1 MGINSK
7 AVEARER
14 KEATKKATQEKKSK
28 EAEDR
33 LWRDDDKNLAKKQQ
47 RKDEEERKRAEAAKR
62 KAEAKALLD
71 QEMSSINTQR
81 KQPLA
86 KINRQMILEEMEK
99 KQRVIEAINEANKPM
114 AARVVVQNHIEENL
128 NRSMADTDVASN
140 IDEAIVVLR
149 CVPLLKLSYQ
159 FKLSSIACN
168 FSVNDS
174 EEDKHPEK
182 RMRAAYKT
190 FEANNLPRIKAE
202 NPSLRMSQW
211 KQLLMK
217 EWNKSPDNPFN
228 QAR

>member
-14 KEATKKATQEKKSK
+14 KDATKKATQEKKAR

-33 LWRDDDKNLAKKQQ
+33 LWKDDDKNLAKKQQ
-47 RKDEEERKRAEAAKR
+47 RKEEEERKKAEALRR
-62 KAEAKALLD
+62 KAESKALLD

-86 KINRQMILEEMEK
+86 KINRQQILEEMEK
-99 KQRVIEAINEANKPM
+99 KQRVIDAINEANKP
-114 AARVVVQNHIEENL
+114 AATRVVVQSPIVEENL
-128 NRSMADTDVASN
+128 NRSLADTDVATN
-140 IDEAIVVLR
+140 IDQALVVLN
-149 CVPLLKLSYQ
+149 
-159 FKLSSIACN
+159 IN
-168 FSVNDS
+168 
-174 EEDKHPEK
+174 EGEDQHPEK

-190 FEANNLPRIKAE
+190 FESNNLPRIKAE

-228 QAR
+228 QVR

>member
-1 MGINSK
+1 MPKKMGMNSK

-14 KEATKKATQEKKSK
+14 KEATKKATQEKKTK

-33 LWRDDDKNLAKKQQ
+33 LWHDDDKNLAKKQQ
-47 RKDEEERKRAEAAKR
+47 RKEEEDRKRAEAAKR

-71 QEMSSINTQR
+71 QEMSAINTQR

-86 KINRQMILEEMEK
+86 KINRQQILEEIEK
-99 KQRVIEAINEANKPM
+99 KQRVIEAINEANKP
-114 AARVVVQNHIEENL
+114 AATRVVVQNHVVEENL

-140 IDEAIVVLR
+140 IDEAIVVL
-149 CVPLLKLSYQ
+149 
-159 FKLSSIACN
+159 
-168 FSVNDS
+168 SVNDS
-174 EEDKHPEK
+174 EDDKHPEK

>member
-1 MGINSK
+1 MPKKMGINSK

-14 KEATKKATQEKKSK
+14 KEATKKATQDKKAK

-47 RKDEEERKRAEAAKR
+47 RKDEEERKKAEAAKR

-86 KINRQMILEEMEK
+86 KINRQQILEEMEK
-99 KQRVIEAINEANKPM
+99 KQRVIEAINEANKP
-114 AARVVVQNHIEENL
+114 AATRVVVQSNVVEENL
-128 NRSMADTDVASN
+128 NRSMADTDVATN
-140 IDEAIVVLR
+140 IDEALVVL
-149 CVPLLKLSYQ
+149 
-159 FKLSSIACN
+159 
-168 FSVNDS
+168 SVNDN
-174 EEDKHPEK
+174 EDDKHPEK

>member
-1 MGINSK
+1 MPKKMGINSK

-14 KEATKKATQEKKSK
+14 KEATKKATQDKKAK

-33 LWRDDDKNLAKKQQ
+33 LWHDDDKNLAKKQQ
-47 RKDEEERKRAEAAKR
+47 RKDEEERKKAEAAKR

-86 KINRQMILEEMEK
+86 KINRQQILDEMEK
-99 KQRVIEAINEANKPM
+99 KQRVIEAINEASKP
-114 AARVVVQNHIEENL
+114 AATRVVVQSNVVEENL
-128 NRSMADTDVASN
+128 NRSMANTDVATN
-140 IDEAIVVLR
+140 IDEALVVL
-149 CVPLLKLSYQ
+149 
-159 FKLSSIACN
+159 
-168 FSVNDS
+168 SVNDN
-174 EEDKHPEK
+174 EDDKHPEK

>member
-1 MGINSK
+1 MPKKMGMNSK

-14 KEATKKATQEKKSK
+14 KEATKKATQDKKIK

-33 LWRDDDKNLAKKQQ
+33 LWHDDDKNLAKKQQ
-47 RKDEEERKRAEAAKR
+47 RKDEEERKKVEAAKR
-62 KAEAKALLD
+62 KAESKALLD

-86 KINRQMILEEMEK
+86 KINRQQILEEIEK
-99 KQRVIEAINEANKPM
+99 KQRVIEAINEANKP
-114 AARVVVQNHIEENL
+114 AATRVVVQNHVEENL

-140 IDEAIVVLR
+140 IDEAIVVL
-149 CVPLLKLSYQ
+149 
-159 FKLSSIACN
+159 
-168 FSVNDS
+168 SVKDS
-174 EEDKHPEK
+174 EDDKHPEK

>member
-1 MGINSK
+1 MPKKMGINSK

-140 IDEAIVVLR
+140 IDEAIVVL
-149 CVPLLKLSYQ
+149 
-159 FKLSSIACN
+159 
-168 FSVNDS
+168 SVNDS

>member
-1 MGINSK
+1 MPKKMGINSK

-14 KEATKKATQEKKSK
+14 KEATKKATQEKKTK

-71 QEMSSINTQR
+71 QEMSSISTQR

-86 KINRQMILEEMEK
+86 KINRQQILEEIEK
-99 KQRVIEAINEANKPM
+99 KQRVMEAINEASKP
-114 AARVVVQNHIEENL
+114 AATRVVVQNHVVEENL

-140 IDEAIVVLR
+140 IDEALVVL
-149 CVPLLKLSYQ
+149 
-159 FKLSSIACN
+159 
-168 FSVNDS
+168 SVNDN

-228 QAR
+228 QGR

>member
-1 MGINSK
+1 MPKKMGINSK

-47 RKDEEERKRAEAAKR
+47 RKDDEERKRAEAAKR

-71 QEMSSINTQR
+71 QEMSSINTHR

-140 IDEAIVVLR
+140 IDEALVVL
-149 CVPLLKLSYQ
+149 
-159 FKLSSIACN
+159 
-168 FSVNDS
+168 SVNDS

>member
-1 MGINSK
+1 MPKKMGINSK

-14 KEATKKATQEKKSK
+14 KEATKKATQDKKAK

-47 RKDEEERKRAEAAKR
+47 RKDEEERKKAEAAKR

-86 KINRQMILEEMEK
+86 KINRQQILEEMEK
-99 KQRVIEAINEANKPM
+99 KQRVIEAINEANKP
-114 AARVVVQNHIEENL
+114 AATRVVVQNNVVEENL
-128 NRSMADTDVASN
+128 NRSMADTDVATN
-140 IDEAIVVLR
+140 IDEALVVL
-149 CVPLLKLSYQ
+149 
-159 FKLSSIACN
+159 
-168 FSVNDS
+168 SVNDN

>member
-1 MGINSK
+1 MPKKMGINSK
-7 AVEARER
+7 ALEARER
-14 KEATKKATQEKKSK
+14 KEATKKATQDKKSK

-33 LWRDDDKNLAKKQQ
+33 LWKDDDKNLAKKQQ
-47 RKDEEERKRAEAAKR
+47 RKDEEERKRTEAAKR

-86 KINRQMILEEMEK
+86 KINRQQILEEIEK
-99 KQRVIEAINEANKPM
+99 KQRVIEAINEANKP
-114 AARVVVQNHIEENL
+114 AATRVVVQNHVEENL

-140 IDEAIVVLR
+140 IDEALVVL
-149 CVPLLKLSYQ
+149 
-159 FKLSSIACN
+159 
-168 FSVNDS
+168 SVNDN
-174 EEDKHPEK
+174 EDDKHPEK

>member
-1 MGINSK
+1 MPKKMGINSK

-14 KEATKKATQEKKSK
+14 KDATKKATQEKKAR

-33 LWRDDDKNLAKKQQ
+33 LWKDDDKNLAKKQQ
-47 RKDEEERKRAEAAKR
+47 RKEEEERKKAEALRR
-62 KAEAKALLD
+62 KAESKALLD

-86 KINRQMILEEMEK
+86 KINRQQILEEMEK
-99 KQRVIEAINEANKPM
+99 KQRVIDAINEANKP
-114 AARVVVQNHIEENL
+114 AATRVVVQSPVVEENL
-128 NRSMADTDVASN
+128 NRSLADTDVATN
-140 IDEAIVVLR
+140 IDQALVVLN
-149 CVPLLKLSYQ
+149 
-159 FKLSSIACN
+159 IN
-168 FSVNDS
+168 
-174 EEDKHPEK
+174 EGEDQHPEK

-190 FEANNLPRIKAE
+190 FESNNLPRIKAE

-228 QAR
+228 QVR

>member
-1 MGINSK
+1 MPKKMGINSK
-7 AVEARER
+7 AAEARER
-14 KEATKKATQEKKSK
+14 KEATKKATQEKKAR

-33 LWRDDDKNLAKKQQ
+33 LWKDDDKNLAKKQQ
-47 RKDEEERKRAEAAKR
+47 RKDDEERKRVEAVRR
-62 KAEAKALLD
+62 KAESKALLD

-86 KINRQMILEEMEK
+86 KINRQAILEEMEK
-99 KQRVIEAINEANKPM
+99 KQRVIDAINEANKP
-114 AARVVVQNHIEENL
+114 AATRVVVQSPVVEENL
-128 NRSMADTDVASN
+128 NRSLADTDVATN
-140 IDEAIVVLR
+140 IDQALVVL
-149 CVPLLKLSYQ
+149 
-159 FKLSSIACN
+159 
-168 FSVNDS
+168 SVND

>member
-1 MGINSK
+1 MPKKMGINSK

-14 KEATKKATQEKKSK
+14 KDATKKATQEKKAR

-33 LWRDDDKNLAKKQQ
+33 LWKDDDKNLAKKQQ
-47 RKDEEERKRAEAAKR
+47 RKEEEERKKAEALRR
-62 KAEAKALLD
+62 KAESKALLD

-86 KINRQMILEEMEK
+86 KINRQQILEEIEK
-99 KQRVIEAINEANKPM
+99 KQRVIDAINEANKP
-114 AARVVVQNHIEENL
+114 AATRVVVQSPVVEENL
-128 NRSMADTDVASN
+128 NRSLADTDVATN
-140 IDEAIVVLR
+140 IDQALAVL
-149 CVPLLKLSYQ
+149 
-159 FKLSSIACN
+159 SIN
-168 FSVNDS
+168 
-174 EEDKHPEK
+174 EGEDQHPEK

-190 FEANNLPRIKAE
+190 FESNNLPRIKAE

-228 QAR
+228 QVR

>member
-1 MGINSK
+1 MPKKMGTNSK

-14 KEATKKATQEKKSK
+14 KEKERKATQDKKAK
-28 EAEDR
+28 DAEDR
-33 LWRDDDKNLAKKQQ
+33 LWHDDDKSLAKKQQ
-47 RKDEEERKRAEAAKR
+47 RREEDERKRVEAAKR

-71 QEMSSINTQR
+71 EEMSSISTQR

-86 KINRQMILEEMEK
+86 KINRQQILEEVEK
-99 KQRVIEAINEANKPM
+99 KQRNLDAINEANKP
-114 AARVVVQNHIEENL
+114 AATRVVVQTNVMEENL
-128 NRSMADTDVASN
+128 NRSLADTDVASN
-140 IDEAIVVLR
+140 IDQALVVL
-149 CVPLLKLSYQ
+149 
-159 FKLSSIACN
+159 
-168 FSVNDS
+168 SVNESD
-174 EEDKHPEK
+174 EDKHPEK

>member
-1 MGINSK
+1 MPKKMGINSK

-140 IDEAIVVLR
+140 IDEALVL
-149 CVPLLKLSYQ
+149 L
-159 FKLSSIACN
+159 
-168 FSVNDS
+168 SVNDS

>member
-1 MGINSK
+1 MPKKMGINSK

-140 IDEAIVVLR
+140 IDEALVVL
-149 CVPLLKLSYQ
+149 
-159 FKLSSIACN
+159 
-168 FSVNDS
+168 SVNDS

>member
-1 MGINSK
+1 MPKKMGINSK

-14 KEATKKATQEKKSK
+14 KDATKKATQEKKAR

-33 LWRDDDKNLAKKQQ
+33 LWKDDDKNLAKKQQ
-47 RKDEEERKRAEAAKR
+47 RKEEEERKKAEALRR
-62 KAEAKALLD
+62 KAESKALLD

-86 KINRQMILEEMEK
+86 KINRQQILEEMEK
-99 KQRVIEAINEANKPM
+99 KQRVIDAINEANKP
-114 AARVVVQNHIEENL
+114 AATRVVVQSTVVEENL
-128 NRSMADTDVASN
+128 NRSLADTDVATN
-140 IDEAIVVLR
+140 IDQALVVLN
-149 CVPLLKLSYQ
+149 
-159 FKLSSIACN
+159 IN
-168 FSVNDS
+168 
-174 EEDKHPEK
+174 EGEDQHPEK

-190 FEANNLPRIKAE
+190 FESNNLPRIKAE

-228 QAR
+228 QVR

>member
-1 MGINSK
+1 MPKKMGMNSK

-14 KEATKKATQEKKSK
+14 KEATKKATQDKKTK

-33 LWRDDDKNLAKKQQ
+33 LWKDDDKNLAKKQQ
-47 RKDEEERKRAEAAKR
+47 RKEEEDRKRAEAAKR
-62 KAEAKALLD
+62 KAESKALLD

-86 KINRQMILEEMEK
+86 KINRQQILEEIEK
-99 KQRVIEAINEANKPM
+99 KQRVIDAINEASKP
-114 AARVVVQNHIEENL
+114 AATRVVVQNHVVEENL

-140 IDEAIVVLR
+140 IDEAIVVL
-149 CVPLLKLSYQ
+149 
-159 FKLSSIACN
+159 
-168 FSVNDS
+168 SVNDS
-174 EEDKHPEK
+174 EDDKHPEK